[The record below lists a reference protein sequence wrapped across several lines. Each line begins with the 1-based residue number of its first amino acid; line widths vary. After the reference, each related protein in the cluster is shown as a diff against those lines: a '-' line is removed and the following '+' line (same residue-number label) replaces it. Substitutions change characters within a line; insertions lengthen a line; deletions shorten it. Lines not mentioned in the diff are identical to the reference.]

1 MYRIG
6 VDIGGTNVAVGVMDE
21 ELRLVKKKSTPTAKD
36 DPIGITDGIARLVR
50 ELLDGIGVTFD
61 EVAGLGIGFP
71 GIVDDRR
78 GVAVYAS
85 NLGFENFPFADE
97 LRRRLP
103 ITEIHL
109 DNDANAAAL
118 GEAKAG
124 AARGAENVIVVTLG
138 TGVGG
143 GIIIGGRLYTGSNA
157 VAGELGH
164 MVIERGGYPC
174 TCGRRGC
181 FEAYASATGLLRMT
195 REALDAHPES
205 MMHEMVAARGGKVS
219 GRIPFEAARAGDAAG
234 VALLD
239 RYYSYLACGLS
250 NLINIFQPDVV
261 VIGGGISGEGEKLT
275 DPLTPIVMRECYGN
289 GIVKMP
295 VLRTATLGNDA
306 GILGAACLCLS

>member
-6 VDIGGTNVAVGVMDE
+6 VDIGGTNVAVGVMDDD
-21 ELRLVKKKSTPTAKD
+21 LRLIKKKSTPTAKD
-36 DPIGITDGIARLVR
+36 DPQGIADAIARLVR
-50 ELLDGIGVTFD
+50 ELLAEIGADFD

-78 GVAVYAS
+78 GVAVYAN
-85 NLGFENFPFADE
+85 NLGFENFPFREE
-97 LRRRLP
+97 LKRRMP
-103 ITEIHL
+103 ISEIHL

-143 GIIIGGRLYTGSNA
+143 GIILGGRIYTGSNA

-205 MMHEMVAARGGKVS
+205 IMHDMVAKRGKIS

-234 VALLD
+234 VELLD

-250 NLINIFQPDVV
+250 NLINIFQPEVV

-275 DPLTPIVMRECYGN
+275 EPLTPIVLRECYGN

-306 GILGAACLCLS
+306 GIIGAACLCL

>member
-6 VDIGGTNVAVGVMDE
+6 VDIGGTNVAVGIMDE
-21 ELRLVKKKSTPTAKD
+21 DFRLVKKKSTPTAKD
-36 DPIGITDGIARLVR
+36 DPHGIADAIASLTRDLLF
-50 ELLDGIGVTFD
+50 ELDASFD

-71 GIVDDRR
+71 GIVDDKK
-78 GVAVYAS
+78 GLAVYAN
-85 NLGFENFPFADE
+85 NLGFRNFPFAAE
-97 LRRRLP
+97 LRRRMP
-103 ITEIHL
+103 ISEIHL

-124 AARGAENVIVVTLG
+124 AARGAENVIVITLG

-174 TCGRRGC
+174 SCGRCGC
-181 FEAYASATGLLRMT
+181 FEVYASATGLVRMT
-195 REALDAHPES
+195 REGLDAHPES
-205 MMHEMVAARGGKVS
+205 AMHALVAKRNGKVS
-219 GRIPFEAARAGDAAG
+219 GRVPFEAARAGDAAAKA
-234 VALLD
+234 VLD
-239 RYYSYLACGLS
+239 KYLSYLACGIS
-250 NLINIFQPDVV
+250 NLINIFQPEVV
-261 VIGGGISGEGEKLT
+261 VIGGGISGEGEKLIE
-275 DPLTPIVMRECYGN
+275 PLTPIVLRECYGN

-306 GILGAACLCLS
+306 GIIGAACLGM